1 MSDDEGASP
10 SPLRRRRHRA
20 TAVAD
25 EHAPAAE
32 GTTDL
37 RRLGASRRYLVLLGL
52 GALAAGLIVGVLAAF
67 ATRSTTPTFQSQ
79 ALLEIDQ
86 PHALAV
92 SADDGVIAKLSR
104 LRFKYAGLLRTQTFA
119 EPIATKLAL
128 PVGLV
133 ANALYSGVD
142 PETLVIAIGAK
153 THNRDQTQKIAIA
166 GAQELINYT
175 KREQAKLNIPV
186 ADEVSFTLVTPASP
200 AVKVSPTHKRIVLVA
215 LGAFVFVTAGTLA
228 FGYLWRRDH

>member
-10 SPLRRRRHRA
+10 SPLRRRHRA

-25 EHAPAAE
+25 ESAPAGE
-32 GTTDL
+32 GTTVL
-37 RRLGASRRYLVLLGL
+37 RRPGVSRRYLVLLGL

-67 ATRSTTPTFQSQ
+67 ATKSATPTFQSQ

-142 PETLVIAIGAK
+142 SETLVIAIGAK
-153 THNRDQTQKIAIA
+153 THNRDQTQQIAVA
-166 GAQELINYT
+166 GAQELIDYT
-175 KREQAKLNIPV
+175 KHEQAKLNIPV